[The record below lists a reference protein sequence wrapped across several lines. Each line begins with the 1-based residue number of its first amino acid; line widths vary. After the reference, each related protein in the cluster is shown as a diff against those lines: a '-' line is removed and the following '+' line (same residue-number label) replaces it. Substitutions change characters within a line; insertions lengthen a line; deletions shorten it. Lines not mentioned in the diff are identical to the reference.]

1 MAMVINNNIP
11 AINTKRNFS
20 NSSNGMSGAMERLS
34 SGLKINTGKDDP
46 SGLSISE
53 QLRAQKAGLERAKTN
68 TEEAINVMSIAEG
81 AMNEMNNILKKMKAL
96 AIHASN
102 DGITSPDQ
110 IAADQAEMD
119 SAIQTIDRIAQTTKF
134 AGENLINGN
143 KDLTY
148 DQKTSVKATQN
159 NSLLNA
165 RESDFSQIF
174 KRQDYSVSI
183 NFSGAAGTVDACGL
197 GTKVNFAAQASK
209 AYFEIDA
216 QNKNHASDLV
226 KNHFEHE
233 QQFTVTGNGGSRQ
246 ITIGKGQHV
255 GSLVNQINNS
265 TDATGASAALVFNSN
280 QRTTV
285 ATKAAGSVNMVN
297 TQAYVDGQVRVFN
310 NARNDDDTALH
321 ADRAITKVT
330 TGAMQDEFIVGY
342 NTDGQG
348 NIYIKYEND
357 NSAKI
362 YKDASMSEESLVG
375 VATRG
380 TGAAANTFTVT
391 GSNHSE
397 LGGLT
402 WTIANAAAT
411 DMTLVKGS
419 YINVGG
425 ITGAQGVTTSGALF
439 GTPGGFS
446 AAANGKAGSGVNSML
461 ITGVELGKNT
471 DDTGG
476 IFLKT
481 VILDLGGGAKSMQVF
496 AYRDEKMLEKD
507 LVAKSDLIP
516 NADLAGTNHITLN
529 ALQNEDKSASTGLSI
544 VLNTPNGGG
553 GETLASIAAGTYDSK
568 ISFDNLGARIY
579 ANEYGEDQY
588 VKITQDKGQSL
599 SYFKDPGD
607 FDTRTLVSAGETVK
621 QSGQDAILSVN
632 GRQVKTEGLKLRVA
646 TQDIQANFTFNEGKP
661 GSTTLA
667 QVGYGTGSAFT
678 GIGALNANTQ
688 TAAAGVTGGVSYYVC
703 NAGHNT
709 SEKLSNFEGGMQLQL
724 GEGAGSN
731 DRTIVAIKS
740 MTAENLGRTTKTGM
754 FEIDGKPIYTTK
766 TFTMKDMM
774 SGGHAALAQDAT
786 LAMEIIEKSIDDV
799 SGMRATLGAMQSN
812 LLQTNSNNLSVTIEN
827 ITKTESGIRDAD
839 MADEMTDFTK
849 YQVLQNAAMS
859 MLTQANQASQSVL
872 QLLQ

>member
-1 MAMVINNNIP
+1 MSMVINNNIP

-20 NSSNGMSGAMERLS
+20 NSARGMAGAMERLS

-68 TEEAINVMSIAEG
+68 TEEAINVMTIAEG

-96 AIHASN
+96 AIHANN
-102 DGITSPDQ
+102 DGITSPEQ
-110 IAADQAEMD
+110 VAADQSELD

-148 DQKTSVKATQN
+148 DQKTSIKATQN
-159 NSLLNA
+159 NTLLNA

-183 NFSGAAGTVDACGL
+183 NFSGASGTVDACGL
-197 GTKVNFAAQASK
+197 GTKVNFSAQAAK

-216 QNKNHASDLV
+216 QSATHASDLV
-226 KNHFEHE
+226 DNHFLHE
-233 QQFTVTGNGGSRQ
+233 QQFTITGNGGSRQ

-255 GSLVNQINNS
+255 GSLVNSINNS
-265 TDATGASAALVFNSN
+265 TDATGVSAALVFNNN
-280 QRTTV
+280 QVTSLADTDYDNT
-285 ATKAAGSVNMVN
+285 ATAYAPN
-297 TQAYVDGQVRVFN
+297 TAWVFN
-310 NARNDDDTALH
+310 NARNDQDDGLD
-321 ADRAITKVT
+321 ADRAIKAVDIATAPV
-330 TGAMQDEFIVGY
+330 DFVVGY

-348 NIYIKYEND
+348 NVYIKYDND
-357 NSAKI
+357 NNARI
-362 YKDASMSEESLVG
+362 YKDAAMTEESLVG
-375 VATRG
+375 VAVRPATS
-380 TGAAANTFTVT
+380 TTFTVT
-391 GSNHSE
+391 GSNHS
-397 LGGLT
+397 GLDGMT
-402 WTIANAAAT
+402 WDIGLATAT
-411 DMTLVKGS
+411 DLTTVKGT
-419 YINVGG
+419 YINVAGVEGG
-425 ITGAQGVTTSGALF
+425 QGVTSTGALF
-439 GTPGGFS
+439 GATTP
-446 AAANGKAGSGVNSML
+446 AAAYDQDNLL
-461 ITGVELGKNT
+461 ITGVELGRNT
-471 DDTGG
+471 DDEGK

-481 VILDLGGGAKSMQVF
+481 VADAAGNVQVF
-496 AYRDEKMLEKD
+496 AYRDENMLEKD
-507 LVAKSDLIP
+507 LVAKSDVF
-516 NADLAGTNHITLN
+516 AAAAAEAVTLN
-529 ALQNEDKSASTGLSI
+529 ELRNDDKSAGTGLGI
-544 VLNTPNGGG
+544 VLTA
-553 GETLASIAAGTYDSK
+553 TDLDKLAAGEYKSAMQ
-568 ISFDNLGARIY
+568 FDNLGARVY

-599 SYFKDPGD
+599 SYYKDVGD
-607 FDTRTLVSAGETVK
+607 FNTRTLVAAGETVK
-621 QSGQDAILSVN
+621 QSGQDATLSVN
-632 GRQVKTEGLKLRVA
+632 GRQVKTDGLKLRVA
-646 TQDIQANFTFNEGKP
+646 TQDIQANFSFNEGKP

-667 QVGYGTGSAFT
+667 QVGYGAGSAFT
-678 GIGALNANTQ
+678 GIGALNSNDQ
-688 TAAAGVTGGVSYYVC
+688 DPAGPNAQGGVSYYVC

-731 DRTIVAIKS
+731 DRTVVAIKS

-799 SGMRATLGAMQSN
+799 AGMRATLGAMQSN